1 MQHSA
6 LGTGWLTPWREDY
19 MVFVYLLVAMLGV
32 GAAIFAVQNPD
43 LVAVHFLSWRTV
55 ELPVS
60 LIILLSAFVGIVVA
74 SISAFAQQI
83 QLERRI
89 RKLQRRLAELSAT
102 ETSPP
107 YVVRPV
113 GRHRFLQSAAP
124 SPTPIRGDNFVNAI
138 QFLKQEHQKAK
149 AAFDKVLQATP
160 QQRGGL
166 WQELAPELKL
176 HEEIEDTCLY
186 EPLAR
191 DAASKDKGL
200 AQWRQ
205 QHQAEVEKVG
215 GLLEAI
221 RQLRPEDSAW
231 LGKVKEVHGALEH
244 HIQEEEG
251 TIFPKISKVWDESR
265 LERAGTQMAEMK
277 KHMGRVA

>member
-1 MQHSA
+1 M
-6 LGTGWLTPWREDY
+6 L
-19 MVFVYLLVAMLGV
+19 FVYLLVAILGV

-89 RKLQRRLAELSAT
+89 RKLQRRLAEFST
-102 ETSPP
+102 SETSPP
-107 YVVRPV
+107 YLVRPV

-124 SPTPIRGDNFVNAI
+124 SPTPIRGGGYSVNAI
-138 QFLKQEHQKAK
+138 QYLKQEHQKAK
-149 AAFDKVLQATP
+149 AAFDKVLQASP

-191 DAASKDKGL
+191 DAASKDKEL

-205 QHQAEVEKVG
+205 HHQAEVEKVG
-215 GLLEAI
+215 GLLETI
-221 RQLRPEDSAW
+221 RGLRPDEAAW
-231 LGKVKEVHGALEH
+231 LGKVKEVHAALEH

-251 TIFPKISKVWDESR
+251 TIFPKISKLWDENR

-277 KHMGRVA
+277 SKQMGRVA